1 MRRSIAIVA
10 GTALAA
16 GTVAMASPANAEEN
30 IAGGGASFPYVFLSQ
45 CLTDFNASQNNFNI
59 EYTSTGS
66 GTGKGNFTK
75 GTFVYA
81 QSDSKFKEG
90 TDPSWGW
97 TYIPNIG
104 GAITFPI
111 NLKNKNNGRSLGSA
125 IQLKQSTL
133 TKIMAGNIT
142 DWRHPEILKSNP
154 RIAAG
159 IPKQK
164 ITVVYRAD
172 KSGTTNNLLQH
183 FNAWSPSIWS
193 SVEDIMSTAFP
204 GGKPPSNSISGNKN
218 AGVMAQIQ
226 KTEGAIGYVDLGD
239 AKGYPAARIQN
250 KKGQYVAPSSR
261 SAARNLANQ
270 TDVQSSGLVDL
281 NYNVDVSGAY
291 PIAIFSYGLAR
302 TDGKGPNGLGVRQFQ
317 DYVIQKCGP
326 SRASSL
332 GFVPVGGK
340 VLAKAKELVRKIK

>member
-1 MRRSIAIVA
+1 
-10 GTALAA
+10 
-16 GTVAMASPANAEEN
+16 
-30 IAGGGASFPYVFLSQ
+30 
-45 CLTDFNASQNNFNI
+45 
-59 EYTSTGS
+59 
-66 GTGKGNFTK
+66 
-75 GTFVYA
+75 
-81 QSDSKFKEG
+81 
-90 TDPSWGW
+90 
-97 TYIPNIG
+97 
-104 GAITFPI
+104 
-111 NLKNKNNGRSLGSA
+111 
-125 IQLKQSTL
+125 LKQSTL

-226 KTEGAIGYVDLGD
+226 KTDGAIGYVDLGD